1 MDAPTRV
8 VEVGEVS
15 DLAPPGWDGR
25 VVGVPGGHVMQSSVW
40 AEHRRAQGV
49 APRFVT
55 FADGQGALLTLRRSP
70 LRGGV
75 SVACRRGPAPGH
87 DDPARFA
94 ARCVALARLSRSLG
108 ARDLFLDP
116 VHDADAELEAALAA
130 AGFVVAE
137 ELEPSIHVMRL
148 DLPAGGGPEALRSG
162 FSRSTRQ
169 RIARAER
176 AGVTVS
182 RDDGAEHLEEFG
194 ELLLERAEVLGIP
207 LSEGGAYLRAW
218 RAEIAAG
225 LARLLVAH
233 HAGELVGGLLL
244 YVQGGIH
251 ATAYSADRA
260 SRRRDLP
267 GIMHLLRWTV
277 IHDALA
283 EGLPAIELGGVDL
296 PGHRDP
302 PSPGDPTWGLYEHK
316 ASFGARWVART
327 PAHRIVLRPWLER
340 YAGIRRAGMGL
351 LARAW
356 RRPGRGRS

>member
-8 VEVGEVS
+8 VEVSEQ
-15 DLAPPGWDGR
+15 APPGWDGR
-25 VVGVPGGHVMQSSVW
+25 VVAARGGHVMQSSVW

-49 APRFVT
+49 TPRFVT
-55 FADGQGALLTLRRSP
+55 FADGHGALLTLRRSP
-70 LRGGV
+70 LGGGL
-75 SVACRRGPAPGH
+75 SAACRRGPPPGD
-87 DDPARFA
+87 DDPGRFA
-94 ARCVALARLSRSLG
+94 ARCVELARLAHSLG

-130 AGFVVAE
+130 AGFVVTE

-148 DLPAGGGPEALRSG
+148 DLPAGGSPEALRSG

-169 RIARAER
+169 RIGSAER

-194 ELLLERAEVLGIP
+194 ELLLERAAVLGIP

-218 RAEIAAG
+218 RAEMAACI
-225 LARLLVAH
+225 ARLLVAH
-233 HAGELVGGLLL
+233 HDGELVGGLLL
-244 YVQGGIH
+244 YVQGSIH

-260 SRRRDLP
+260 SHRRDLP
-267 GIMHLLRWTV
+267 GIMHLLRW
-277 IHDALA
+277 IAIREAMA
-283 EGLPAIELGGVDL
+283 ESLPAIELGGVDL
-296 PGHRDP
+296 PGHREP

-340 YAGIRRAGMGL
+340 YAGLRRAGMQL
-351 LARAW
+351 LAQAG
-356 RRPGRGRS
+356 RRPGRERP